1 MPAENGYGRLLKDP
15 GFEALL
21 WTQFLGVIVLVCVA
35 RSVVAGPVFA
45 IPFLLFAGYSG
56 YLADRFSK
64 TRVIQVTMILIG
76 VAALSSGRIELLLL
90 AVPASLFS
98 PAIYGIVP
106 EVCTEGQIA
115 RANGLLQLTTAAAM
129 LLGSFLYPR
138 MGLILPGIAVAGA
151 LISLGMRQ
159 VPAARSTEPLHWNPL
174 HEIIEGARELRTG
187 KSLALSVCGISWFW
201 FVATLF
207 LLTQPLLTQP
217 LVTQQWTGAYLAAL
231 AGGFGLGGIATGAL
245 SGDYI
250 ELALVPAGLALMG
263 IFSITPQTIPSLL
276 AIGCGAG
283 LFAVPL
289 NAYLQR
295 EAPAAGKGRILATS
309 NFANILAAGLMWIL
323 HRHLHGNAGVVIPAL
338 GVTML
343 LASVILT
350 IQMPE
355 TVVRFIL
362 WCVAIT
368 LFRIRLEG
376 RENIPRTGGA
386 LLVSNHIS
394 YADAVLVGFT
404 TRLRTVHFLMWQP
417 IFDVPVANY
426 FFRVLEAIPIDAASP
441 KSTVRALRVARA
453 QLQRGQLIGIFP
465 EGAISRTG
473 EIERFERGFEKILQG
488 TGAPV
493 IPIRIDGL
501 YGHPFSC
508 KGGAAFRSW
517 RKLWRPIVT
526 VRIGAPIHD
535 PLTGTELRQSVVSLA
550 ADSARGS
557 ESTSEP

>member
-1 MPAENGYGRLLKDP
+1 MPAESGYVRLLKDA
-15 GFEALL
+15 GFEAFL
-21 WTQFLGVIVLVCVA
+21 WTQFLGAIVLVRVA
-35 RSVVAGPVFA
+35 GSVVAGPVIA

-64 TRVIQVTMILIG
+64 TRVMQVTIILIG
-76 VAALSSGRIELLLL
+76 TAALSSGRIELVLV
-90 AVPASLFS
+90 AVLASLFS
-98 PAIYGIVP
+98 PAIYGILP
-106 EVCTEGQIA
+106 EMLTEAQIA
-115 RANGLLQLTTAAAM
+115 RANGLLQLTMAAAI
-129 LLGSFLYPR
+129 LIGNSLHR
-138 MGLILPGIAVAGA
+138 RIGLMLPGIAFAGA
-151 LISLGMRQ
+151 LISAGIRK
-159 VPAARSTEPLHWNPL
+159 VPPARPTETFHWNPL
-174 HEIIEGARELRTG
+174 HEIIEGARELRTR

-207 LLTQPLLTQP
+207 LLTQPL
-217 LVTQQWTGAYLAAL
+217 TGAYLAAL
-231 AGGFGLGGIATGAL
+231 AGGFGLGSVAAGAL

-250 ELALVPAGLALMG
+250 ELALVPAGWAMMG
-263 IFSITPQTIPSLL
+263 FFSIIPHAIPSLV

-283 LFAVPL
+283 LFTVPL

-295 EAPAAGKGRILATS
+295 EAPATGKGRFPATNNVAAMLAV
-309 NFANILAAGLMWIL
+309 GLIWIL
-323 HRHLHGNAGVVIPAL
+323 HRNLPVNAGVVIPVL

-343 LASVILT
+343 AASVVLT
-350 IQMPE
+350 IQIPE

-362 WCVAIT
+362 WCVIMT

-426 FFRVLEAIPIDAASP
+426 FFRVLQAIPIDAASP
-441 KSTVRALRVARA
+441 RSTIRALRAARE
-453 QLQRGQLIGIFP
+453 QLQRGELVGIFP
-465 EGAISRTG
+465 EGSISRTG

-493 IPIRIDGL
+493 IPIHIDGL

-508 KGGAAFRSW
+508 KGGSPFRSW
-517 RKLWRPIVT
+517 EKLWRPVVT

-535 PLTGTELRQSVVSLA
+535 SLTATELRRSVVNSGA
-550 ADSARGS
+550 QPTPRDVFG
-557 ESTSEP
+557 